1 MWNTIVALAHRI
13 GFTRN
18 EAAVILFLGLA
29 IMTGTLLS
37 AFREAPPHGADFRAM
52 YRAHD
57 SAFAHRAS
65 QTIEPATATTEAVS
79 SGRSR
84 TPATSSSKATGGTV
98 NINTATASALETLP
112 GVGKATAEKI
122 IAWRTEHG
130 RFSRAEDIMKVPSI
144 GEKKFEKMKHRITIE

>member
-29 IMTGTLLS
+29 IVTGTLLS

-65 QTIEPATATTEAVS
+65 QTIEPVTATTEAVRTGRTKAAA
-79 SGRSR
+79 SGS
-84 TPATSSSKATGGTV
+84 TKAAGGMV
-98 NINTATASALETLP
+98 NINTATAAALETLP

-130 RFSRAEDIMKVPSI
+130 RFARAEDIMKVPSI

>member
-29 IMTGTLLS
+29 IVTGTLLS

-65 QTIEPATATTEAVS
+65 QTVEPANTTTEAVRTGHS
-79 SGRSR
+79 RKSTSG
-84 TPATSSSKATGGTV
+84 SSKTAGGMV

-112 GVGKATAEKI
+112 GVGKTTAEKI